1 MSRQIDI
8 TVQGVVGTTP
18 IVATTPSRRVY
29 CRFRVASTPGYRDAS
44 GRWHNEETLWFTA
57 KAWGALAEN
66 LARSLR
72 KGDPVLLHGRLTQ
85 ETWTPANGPEQ
96 TSNVIT
102 ITSGG
107 HDLARGTTSYMRV
120 EPVMAAAHSAG
131 TPQSAPSAASP
142 EPSGT
147 GTVAAQTPGEG
158 ALDAGTGAVKLSG
171 AHEVSADGASTASGE
186 DPWATPLPPLE
197 DEAFSDAELS
207 YETVDA

>member
-29 CRFRVASTPGYRDAS
+29 CRFRVASTPSYKDAS
-44 GRWHNEETLWFTA
+44 GQWRKEETLWFTA

-85 ETWTPANGPEQ
+85 ETWTPAKGPAQ

-102 ITSGG
+102 VTSGG

-120 EPVMAAAHSAG
+120 EPVMTSAHSAG
-131 TPQSAPSAASP
+131 TPLSAPSAASP

-147 GTVAAQTPGEG
+147 ETVPSETVVAGAPGVGTDGVEPSS
-158 ALDAGTGAVKLSG
+158 TGAVS
-171 AHEVSADGASTASGE
+171 VDGASTAAD

-197 DEAFSDAELS
+197 DEAFSAAELS
-207 YETVDA
+207 YEPVDV